1 MDKTDIVELTFRNNL
16 GFFSQDTYREID
28 QLQKNGQKL
37 FRLPLIHP
45 YEYED
50 VFQNPLSA
58 FAGNPNFIDL
68 NMLIEEGELTQEE
81 YDYMEFGSHDMPN
94 DYEQQVMNRDI
105 LLVMAYE
112 RSNFLKD
119 PTYQVFAEENRYWL
133 DDYALFMALK
143 QHFDGASWYEW
154 PNNILMRKKIALDF
168 YQQELCF
175 EVEFQKY
182 LQFRF
187 FQQYSRLKQYAN
199 EHGIQ
204 IIGEVPLKLNT
215 DSADVW
221 SHAELFSANSH
232 VLGHALYFWK
242 AHHETGFAW
251 WEHRIYYER
260 NCFDSVVIIP

>member
-1 MDKTDIVELTFRNNL
+1 MDKTEIVELPLKNAL
-16 GFFSQDTYREID
+16 GFFSHDTYREID

-45 YEYED
+45 YEYGD
-50 VFQNPLSA
+50 ASRFPLSA
-58 FAGNPNFIDL
+58 FAGSPDFIDL
-68 NMLIEEGELTQEE
+68 NMLIEERELTQEE
-81 YDYMEFGSHDMPN
+81 YDYMGFDNPDMLN

-119 PTYQVFAEENRYWL
+119 PEYQVFSEENRYWL
-133 DDYALFMALK
+133 DDYSLFMALK

-154 PNNILMRKKIALDF
+154 PDDILMRKESAMNF
-168 YQQELCF
+168 YRQELRF
-175 EVEFQKY
+175 ELEFQRY

-187 FQQYSRLKQYAN
+187 FQQYGKLKQYAN
-199 EHGIQ
+199 KHGIQ
-204 IIGEVPLKLNT
+204 IIGDVPLKLNT

-232 VLGHALYFWK
+232 VPGHALYYWK
-242 AHHETGFAW
+242 MHQKTDFAW
-251 WEHRIYYER
+251 WEHRFRQYHIYYDVS
-260 NCFDSVVIIP
+260 NII